1 MRYTFQQLL
10 EYQNKRNAECD
21 QSKVDYTVDYIL
33 ARLEKTIKLF
43 PMEKKIKIYN
53 ISSKDDEWVS
63 YSVDTLTQV
72 ERNKIIEVLSD
83 LGFRE
88 LKFIINDDITYLE
101 ISWE

>member
-1 MRYTFQQLL
+1 MRYTYQQLV

-21 QSKVDYTVDYIL
+21 QSKVDHTVDCIL
-33 ARLEKTIKLF
+33 ARLEKTVNFL

-53 ISSKDDEWVS
+53 ISSKDDEWVG

-88 LKFIINDDITYLE
+88 LKFTTNDDITYLE